1 MTKAISNI
9 IINEI
14 EKVGNYIG
22 NKMESVSSR
31 LDKTR
36 GELMQEIY
44 KIKRDLE
51 RLKQNKSPQN
61 KIHSVQIHCKLT
73 NVSLNRH
80 NSKLE
85 KIKLI

>member
-51 RLKQNKSPQN
+51 RLKQNKKSTKQN
-61 KIHSVQIHCKLT
+61 TFGTNPLQAYKCKFE
-73 NVSLNRH
+73 SA
-80 NSKLE
+80 
-85 KIKLI
+85 